1 MKAISLKRKQRIAE
15 VRKQKVRA
23 RNKKMAAVTIAG
35 AISALVLMNG
45 KAAAYGKDY
54 TVKKRDTLY
63 SLSKKYQVSI
73 DQLKETNALTSEKIV
88 VGQRLVV
95 PEQGKTMVPKSE
107 EITNQYT
114 VQKGDSLF
122 LLAKKYGITLEKL
135 KKINNIQSDRINIG
149 QKIVVPL
156 ETSNYG
162 EEEKYT
168 VVSGDTLWGIAKRF
182 GVTVENLAN
191 ENGLKKE
198 MVLIGQRLIIPG
210 AAEISEA
217 EVVGAADSFTVE
229 FEQRGKP
236 LVLEVPY
243 GSASDYQKKS
253 GQKVTVIHKNGAV
266 ISVF

>member
-35 AISALVLMNG
+35 TISALVLLNG

-88 VGQRLVV
+88 VGQRLVL

-149 QKIVVPL
+149 QKIV
-156 ETSNYG
+156 S
-162 EEEKYT
+162 
-168 VVSGDTLWGIAKRF
+168 AF
-182 GVTVENLAN
+182 GN
-191 ENGLKKE
+191 
-198 MVLIGQRLIIPG
+198 I
-210 AAEISEA
+210 
-217 EVVGAADSFTVE
+217 
-229 FEQRGKP
+229 
-236 LVLEVPY
+236 
-243 GSASDYQKKS
+243 
-253 GQKVTVIHKNGAV
+253 
-266 ISVF
+266 